1 MWAQDCVGSPAGS
14 AWPEGSSGSVERE
27 PESTLGLTQ
36 DGRWPLTAPSPSQAC
51 PRAQLKASH
60 QRRAGLGIGDTVAGY
75 LHRDIRLSP
84 PEKGVGCQGDY
95 IIENLNPG
103 SQDTAK
109 ARYLTTTKT
118 AIDYLYHCR
127 LPSYTPGPTLA
138 QFGYRPMRRSHSK
151 ECARLAFLCGPSLSL
166 CL

>member
-1 MWAQDCVGSPAGS
+1 M
-14 AWPEGSSGSVERE
+14 
-27 PESTLGLTQ
+27 GLTQ

-60 QRRAGLGIGDTVAGY
+60 QRGAGLGTGDTLAGY
-75 LHRDIRLSP
+75 LHRDVRLSP
-84 PEKGVGCQGDY
+84 PEKGGGGCQGDNRNY

-109 ARYLTTTKT
+109 ARYLMTTKT

-138 QFGYRPMRRSHSK
+138 QFSYRPMRRSHSK
-151 ECARLAFLCGPSLSL
+151 ECARLAFPYGPSLGL